1 MSHIKN
7 FKDWFRVYES
17 AGFRYQ
23 PGMAIF
29 EGVKD
34 DLEKLVISIKETED
48 AAVKSQAKY
57 ESMMNWFQY
66 AGNPPKRSKDAE
78 DLVST
83 KEEMYQSMLYWQG
96 DLSKKVESSTNI
108 DELITTLDDWTDSE
122 KIIKRFKWLEKKQ
135 WQGKNEYTGADILG
149 LSAAPKIYSSDGTE
163 IELEATWEKQNKDE
177 KNIYDSAFT
186 KSADLIATRVKELQQ
201 IFKDMLKSGKKIGAP
216 VDPSDPNSPK
226 YHIALVDYKNFMYG
240 TRSIGAVPFNPPIKG
255 KDNPWIWENMNITTT
270 DNTSNTDRKKW
281 GTWLATLCTDSAFE
295 DLKKKLNSPRYV
307 VAKSVPI
314 TNADRIKILGIIKE
328 RSEKYGAVED
338 ATVIRIKPAKAIESR
353 TKKEIPGEDIVTT
366 TTEELNYAF
375 PFSKAKSEDPN
386 AKTAAEEMAIT
397 MFDSDSA
404 IIKDNIKS
412 QLSAGIDEMLAEIGK
427 LGELVS
433 LEYKTIASTS
443 DEPSFY
449 ISPNKKG
456 TSATREANIPLA
468 KDRAASIETAFLALA
483 TEKGIDS
490 TKIIK
495 GTAQLFPN
503 NTIGNTVVY
512 ETDKWMR
519 KGTPQQQAEYKAK
532 FAQPKYSGIA
542 FKAQVKV
549 TNTTVEPTTET
560 VEDYSVTGEWGVY
573 IGWTKKRKSKGGGGS
588 SRYRGKINWNKIFPD
603 MGAPGG
609 GNSVKELCAAYG

>member
-1 MSHIKN
+1 
-7 FKDWFRVYES
+7 VYES
-17 AGFRYQ
+17 AGFKYN

-34 DLEKLVISIKETED
+34 DLEKLVIAIKETED
-48 AAVKSQAKY
+48 ATVKSQAKY

-78 DLVST
+78 DLIST

-108 DELITTLDDWTDSE
+108 DELITQLNDWTDSK
-122 KIIKRFKWLEKKQ
+122 KIKQRFEWLYKKQ
-135 WQGKNEYTGADILG
+135 FQGKNEYKGADIIG
-149 LSAAPKIYSSDGTE
+149 LSAASKFYSSEGTE
-163 IELEATWEKQNKDE
+163 IELEKPWKKQNKDVE
-177 KNIYDSAFT
+177 NIYDDAFQ

-216 VDPSDPNSPK
+216 VDPSDPKSSN
-226 YHIALVDYKNFMYG
+226 YHVALVDYGTGGSSFMYG
-240 TRSIGAVPFNPPIKG
+240 KRSIGAVPFNPPAAG
-255 KDNPWIWENMNITTT
+255 KDNPWIWEDMDIDSTN
-270 DNTSNTDRKKW
+270 NTSNTSRKKW
-281 GTWLATLCTDSAFE
+281 GTWLSILCTDAAFE
-295 DLKKKLNSPRYV
+295 DLKTKLNSPRYV
-307 VAKSVPI
+307 VAKSIPI

-328 RSEKYGAVED
+328 KSEKYGAVED
-338 ATVIRIKPAKAIESR
+338 ATVIKIKPAKAIESR

-443 DEPSFY
+443 DEPSLY

-456 TSATREANIPLA
+456 TSASREANIPLA
-468 KDRAASIETAFLALA
+468 KDRAASIETAFLTLA